1 MNEQDR
7 DNAIKD
13 ANKLIKT
20 SEDRITK
27 LEKKISK
34 INTKREAL
42 NYAKYKYHPEA
53 NKVSNMSS
61 SKFVKGAGL
70 NLALSVFSGV
80 GSYKDSRREGK
91 SVASAGAKAVGE
103 FALAETFGLPYMA
116 YSLVKEVPKGAVKGA
131 NAVFTEARKMNSASQ
146 FSIFGDAEFNDTQ
159 QLATMR
165 QSGMELAKMSQYRL
179 EQTLMGNEA
188 KYLHR

>member
-1 MNEQDR
+1 MN
-7 DNAIKD
+7 
-13 ANKLIKT
+13 
-20 SEDRITK
+20 
-27 LEKKISK
+27 
-34 INTKREAL
+34 
-42 NYAKYKYHPEA
+42 
-53 NKVSNMSS
+53 S

-91 SVASAGAKAVGE
+91 SVASAGVKAVGE

-116 YSLVKEVPKGAVKGA
+116 YSLVKEVPKGAIKGA